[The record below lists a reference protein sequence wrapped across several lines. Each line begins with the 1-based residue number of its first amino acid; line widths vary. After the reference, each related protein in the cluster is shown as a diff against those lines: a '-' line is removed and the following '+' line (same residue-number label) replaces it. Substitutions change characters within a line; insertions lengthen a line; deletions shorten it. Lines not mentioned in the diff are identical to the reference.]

1 MRAVIAAVAVAAASA
16 AVPATDSRNT
26 NIPNTDTHFIAPQ
39 YKSLEEWK
47 ARSEQLRKQ
56 VRFAA
61 GIFPMPEKT
70 PLNAKIFGRI
80 ENKDYSIEK
89 VYIETFPGFYLAGNL
104 YRPLGKS
111 GKFPG
116 MLAPHGHAQYGRL
129 EHGDLFS
136 VPSRGINHARQGYVV
151 FAYDMIGYND
161 TMQIPHVFGGPRE
174 ELWNFGP
181 LGLQTWNSIRALDFL
196 QSLPDVDSERIIV
209 TGESGGGT
217 QTFMLC
223 AVDDRPKWSA
233 PVNMISLIMQ
243 GGSPCENAPGLR
255 FDTNNVEIAAL
266 MAPKPMLMVS
276 ATGDWTRNT
285 PKEEYPAMKSFYEL
299 YGKGDEVET
308 ILIDAPHNYN
318 KESREA
324 VYRFMGKKVLND
336 SDASKYSE
344 QRIRQEKLQDMMVFA
359 GKSLPNEALTY
370 EKLFANW
377 IRAAKKQNDSTVDPK
392 ELRERLTLALAT
404 RWPSSVEQETTGER
418 IVLTR
423 PGAGDRV
430 PGTLSKG
437 KRGATLIVHPDGAE
451 AARRSTQASEA
462 TNAGRTV
469 LTIDAFQTGT
479 AVAPRDRSHRHFLT
493 FNRSDDANR
502 VQDILTAIAYLRQA
516 GEQDIALVGIGKASV
531 WATFAAAV
539 SEIPVQ
545 LHAPLGSFRGEDQD
559 YVDNFFVPGI
569 QRAGGLRAA
578 EILTNKNKK

>member
-1 MRAVIAAVAVAAASA
+1 MRAVIVAATATLA
-16 AVPATDSRNT
+16 MGGVPAEDARNT
-26 NIPNTDTHFIAPQ
+26 QTPDTDTHFSAPKF
-39 YKSLEEWK
+39 KSLEEWK
-47 ARSEQLRKQ
+47 MRADHVRKQ

-61 GIFPMPEKT
+61 GILPMPERT
-70 PLNAKIFGRI
+70 PLNAKIFGKI

-89 VYIETFPGFYLAGNL
+89 VFIETLPGFYLAGNL

-174 ELWNFGP
+174 QLWSFGP

-196 QSLPDVDSERIIV
+196 QGLPDVDSEKIVV

-217 QTFMLC
+217 QTFLLC

-255 FDTNNVEIAAL
+255 IDTNNVEIAAL

-285 PKEEYPAMKSFYEL
+285 PKEEFPAMKAFYDL

-318 KESREA
+318 KASREA

-336 SDASKYSE
+336 SDASKFSE
-344 QRIRQEKLQDMMVFA
+344 QRIRQEKLQDLMVFS
-359 GKSLPNEALTY
+359 GRPLPNEAVTY

-377 IRAAKKQNDSTVDPK
+377 IRAAKKQNDSTLDAK
-392 ELRERLTLALAT
+392 ELRDRLSLALAT
-404 RWPSSVEQETTGER
+404 QWPASVEQEITGER

-430 PGTLSKG
+430 PGVFSKG
-437 KRGATLIVHPDGAE
+437 KRGATLVVHPEGAE
-451 AARRSTQASEA
+451 AARKSVQALEA
-462 TNAGRTV
+462 VSAGRTV
-469 LTIDAFQTGT
+469 LAIDAFQTGS

-502 VQDILTAIAYLRQA
+502 VQDILTAIAYLKQS
-516 GEQDIALVGIGKASV
+516 GESDINVVGIGKAAV
-531 WATFAAAV
+531 WTTFAAAV
-539 SEIPVQ
+539 SEVPVQ
-545 LHAPLGSFRGEDQD
+545 LRAPLGSFRGEDQD
-559 YVDNFFVPGI
+559 YIDSFFVPGI

-578 EILTNKNKK
+578 EILTSKTSR